1 METTKTNPILFLTF
15 RFSLFTSQQELQPV
29 SCFSIAI
36 TVRLTSYTIN
46 GQLSIPNSEEGFSHE
61 YVLLNTHIF
70 SAAD

>member
-1 METTKTNPILFLTF
+1 V
-15 RFSLFTSQQELQPV
+15 FTSQKQLQPV
-29 SCFSIAI
+29 SCFSIAT

-61 YVLLNTHIF
+61 YVPSNTHIF